1 MPPAVLVAPWGPT
14 PDSNFKGVP
23 ILARSERDTAM
34 ALIDDLRATLQ
45 VCRDALPPD
54 THPIYVVRLQLIWT
68 IVQWAAREHEAH
80 WTNQL
85 AAAERAVDAE
95 LAQRTRRTN
104 GQRPR

>member
-1 MPPAVLVAPWGPT
+1 
-14 PDSNFKGVP
+14 
-23 ILARSERDTAM
+23 M

-68 IVQWAAREHEAH
+68 IVQAAAREHEAH
-80 WTNQL
+80 WTNRL

-95 LAQRTRRTN
+95 LAQRNN
-104 GQRPR
+104 GQRR